1 MCARKLRGCGAR
13 LLRATRARGLHSTSS
28 LKTFWATLPVL
39 PVVCQVRINS
49 LAREAGL
56 ACELVAKCEF
66 FNAGGSVK
74 DRIGKR
80 MVEDAEASGRLKPGD
95 TVRARAGSAC
105 AWWRAARLS
114 LYLSLSLLSL
124 PPSPPPL
131 SLSRC
136 AAIPALPRPR
146 ARAAD

>member
-1 MCARKLRGCGAR
+1 M
-13 LLRATRARGLHSTSS
+13 
-28 LKTFWATLPVL
+28 
-39 PVVCQVRINS
+39 RINS

-95 TVRARAGSAC
+95 TVRARAGA
-105 AWWRAARLS
+105 AARAAG
-114 LYLSLSLLSL
+114 
-124 PPSPPPL
+124 
-131 SLSRC
+131 
-136 AAIPALPRPR
+136 PACLAR
-146 ARAAD
+146 ARAARHAPRSFAPPLRAAD